1 MRYYRGPLRW
11 VRYVPIMNFKTFRL
25 SLIEKEAM
33 SLSLLYSC
41 ICAFLRRYRSLKEP
55 NSFSSFVAIYSDLR
69 PFSRS
74 YPLWNYPI
82 TGP

>member
-55 NSFSSFVAIYSDLR
+55 NFFCRLSPFILTYVPFLR
-69 PFSRS
+69 HILCGIIP
-74 YPLWNYPI
+74 
-82 TGP
+82 